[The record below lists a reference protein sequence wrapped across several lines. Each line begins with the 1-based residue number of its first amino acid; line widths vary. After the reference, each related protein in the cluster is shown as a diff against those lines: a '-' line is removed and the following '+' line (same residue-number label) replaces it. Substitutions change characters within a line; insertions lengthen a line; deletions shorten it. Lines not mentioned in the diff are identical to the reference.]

1 MKPTRILLVITII
14 GLLLWGGIYAWQKYS
29 NSVGLNF
36 FSDSA
41 GGFKVA
47 DEKVA
52 VIENLATS
60 SRQIKTTNDNKHSIE
75 FSELK
80 SLGANK
86 DETAPINNP
95 KFISVSEAGKSLTD
109 DEPGI
114 AVSIEGI
121 NRFYPYKI
129 LVWHEL
135 VNDKIGKYS
144 ALISYCPMCFS
155 GSVYDR
161 EVGGE
166 TVEFGSSG
174 QLWQAGPVFYD
185 KKTDSSWSQILG
197 ESIVGEKTGAKM
209 RVLASDQVAFG
220 DWKKKFPTGEVLS
233 QDTGFER
240 IYGENPYGEY
250 DKVSSLVD
258 DLIDISD
265 SRLPRGELI
274 LGLET
279 NGNAKA
285 YAINEIKERGKI
297 EDEFAGAKLTIEY
310 DLDLN
315 VARAYMTNANGV
327 KLRIA
332 GYTGFWFAWAGA
344 YPKTEVYGK

>member
-1 MKPTRILLVITII
+1 MKPTKILLIIVTI
-14 GLLLWGGIYAWQKYS
+14 GLLSWGGVYAWQKYS
-29 NSVGLNF
+29 GNGLNF
-36 FSDSA
+36 FGSSA

-60 SRQIKTTNDNKHSIE
+60 SRQIKTTNDTKHSIE
-75 FSELK
+75 LSELK
-80 SLGANK
+80 SLGASK
-86 DETAPINNP
+86 DETAPINDP
-95 KFISVSEAGKSLTD
+95 KFVSISEASKNLTD
-109 DEPGI
+109 SEPGI
-114 AVSIEGI
+114 AVSIEGV

-135 VNDKIGKYS
+135 VNDKIGKYD
-144 ALISYCPMCFS
+144 ALVSYCPMCFS

-161 EVGGE
+161 QVGDE

-174 QLWQAGPVFYD
+174 QLWQASPVFYD
-185 KKTDSSWSQILG
+185 KKTDSNWSQILG
-197 ESIVGEKTGAKM
+197 EAIVGEKTGSKM
-209 RVLASDQVAFG
+209 RVLASDQVLFG
-220 DWKKKFPTGEVLS
+220 DWKKKFPAGQVLS
-233 QDTGFER
+233 EDTGFER

-258 DLIDISD
+258 DLSDISD
-265 SRLPRGELI
+265 SRLPRGELV

-279 NGNAKA
+279 GGSAKA
-285 YAINEIKERGKI
+285 YPVSEIKEKGKI
-297 EDEFAGAKLTIEY
+297 EDEFAGVKLSIEY
-310 DLDLN
+310 DKDLN
-315 VARAYMTNANGV
+315 VARAYMTNAEGV